1 MMMVFGLFVFEL
13 RTLPYQ
19 QLQLSHNWRHV
30 KNDRVGRS
38 AKWQYVGAGENQL
51 TLGGLLYPEITGGN
65 LSLGAVSTMAY
76 AGLAW
81 PLIDGVG
88 SIYGMYVIT
97 GLQETHQEFDRYGKA
112 KKIGFTLSLQRVDED
127 IREGLY
133 STSISNMLEILKN
146 STQIIYYTELNVLGK
161 LSSNT
166 SYSFKTSLFNKTPCL
181 L

>member
-1 MMMVFGLFVFEL
+1 MMMAFGLFVFEL

-19 QLQLSHNWRHV
+19 QLQLPRHWRHV
-30 KNDRVGRS
+30 KDYRVGRC
-38 AKWQYVGAGENQL
+38 AKWQYVGAGENRL
-51 TLGGLLYPEITGGN
+51 MLGGLLYPEIIGGN

-112 KKIGFTLSLQRVDED
+112 KKLEFTLSLQGVDED
-127 IREGLY
+127 IRERLQSFSVRELMGTIKEVARTTLDIAQV
-133 STSISNMLEILKN
+133 TLK
-146 STQIIYYTELNVLGK
+146 
-161 LSSNT
+161 
-166 SYSFKTSLFNKTPCL
+166 SL
-181 L
+181 

>member
-1 MMMVFGLFVFEL
+1 MMMFGLFVFEL

-19 QLQLSHNWRHV
+19 QLQLSRHWRHF
-30 KNDRVGRS
+30 KNDRVGQS
-38 AKWQYVGAGENQL
+38 AKWQYVGVGENQL
-51 TLGGLLYPEITGGN
+51 TLGGLLNPEITGGN

-76 AGLAW
+76 TGLAW

-146 STQIIYYTELNVLGK
+146 STQIIYYTELNVLGA
-161 LSSNT
+161 
-166 SYSFKTSLFNKTPCL
+166 L
-181 L
+181 LMEWSPPISCATVGR

>member
-19 QLQLSHNWRHV
+19 QLQLSRNWRHV

-76 AGLAW
+76 TGLAW

-97 GLQETHQEFDRYGKA
+97 GLQETHQEFDHYGKA
-112 KKIGFTLSLQRVDED
+112 KKIEFTLTLQRVDED
-127 IREGLY
+127 IRERLQ
-133 STSISNMLEILKN
+133 SSSVSESLVTLKEGAD
-146 STQIIYYTELNVLGK
+146 TV
-161 LSSNT
+161 LSSV
-166 SYSFKTSLFNKTPCL
+166 
-181 L
+181 

>member
-19 QLQLSHNWRHV
+19 QLQLSRNWRHV

-76 AGLAW
+76 TGLAW

-97 GLQETHQEFDRYGKA
+97 GLQETHQEFDGYGKA
-112 KKIGFTLSLQRVDED
+112 KKIEFTLSLQRVDED
-127 IREGLY
+127 IRERLQSSSVSDLMATLKDSAEIALKNAHEILSS
-133 STSISNMLEILKN
+133 STS
-146 STQIIYYTELNVLGK
+146 EL
-161 LSSNT
+161 
-166 SYSFKTSLFNKTPCL
+166 
-181 L
+181 

>member
-19 QLQLSHNWRHV
+19 QLQLTRNWRHV

-65 LSLGAVSTMAY
+65 LSLGAISTMAY
-76 AGLAW
+76 TGLAW

-97 GLQETHQEFDRYGKA
+97 GLQETHQEFDRYGNP
-112 KKIGFTLSLQRVDED
+112 KKIEFTISLSRADADFREKLQSSSVSD
-127 IREGLY
+127 
-133 STSISNMLEILKN
+133 
-146 STQIIYYTELNVLGK
+146 VLDD
-161 LSSNT
+161 L
-166 SYSFKTSLFNKTPCL
+166 KTSATKAVNSVSNSLNSLF
-181 L
+181 

>member
-19 QLQLSHNWRHV
+19 QLQLSRNWRHV

-65 LSLGAVSTMAY
+65 LSLGTVSTMAY

-112 KKIGFTLSLQRVDED
+112 KKIGFTLSLQKVDEN

>member
-1 MMMVFGLFVFEL
+1 MTGVIAMMMVLGLFVFEL

-19 QLQLSHNWRHV
+19 QLQLSRNWRHV

-76 AGLAW
+76 TGLAW

-112 KKIGFTLSLQRVDED
+112 KKIEFTLSLQRVDED
-127 IREGLY
+127 IRELFQN
-133 STSISNMLEILKN
+133 SSISHLMDTLKKVAETVTNSSQEITGGL
-146 STQIIYYTELNVLGK
+146 T
-161 LSSNT
+161 
-166 SYSFKTSLFNKTPCL
+166 F
-181 L
+181 

>member
-19 QLQLSHNWRHV
+19 QLQLSRNWRHV

-76 AGLAW
+76 TGLAW

-97 GLQETHQEFDRYGKA
+97 GLQETHQEFDHYGKA
-112 KKIGFTLSLQRVDED
+112 KKIEFTLSLQRVDED
-127 IREGLY
+127 IRERLQ
-133 STSISNMLEILKN
+133 STSVSDMLATLKGGAD
-146 STQIIYYTELNVLGK
+146 TA
-161 LSSNT
+161 LSIAQYN
-166 SYSFKTSLFNKTPCL
+166 FQ
-181 L
+181 

>member
-1 MMMVFGLFVFEL
+1 MNGEQV
-13 RTLPYQ
+13 
-19 QLQLSHNWRHV
+19 S
-30 KNDRVGRS
+30 S

-76 AGLAW
+76 TGLAW

-112 KKIGFTLSLQRVDED
+112 KRIEFTLSLQRVDED
-127 IREGLY
+127 IRERLQ
-133 STSISNMLEILKN
+133 SSSANELMATLKN
-146 STQIIYYTELNVLGK
+146 GVETALNTTQKTLNNLA
-161 LSSNT
+161 L
-166 SYSFKTSLFNKTPCL
+166 
-181 L
+181 

>member
-19 QLQLSHNWRHV
+19 QLQLSRNWRHV

-76 AGLAW
+76 TGLAW

-112 KKIGFTLSLQRVDED
+112 KKIEFTLSLQRVDED
-127 IREGLY
+127 IREFIRCGSDSAQMTILRD
-133 STSISNMLEILKN
+133 SIEAV
-146 STQIIYYTELNVLGK
+146 LNVSDKIRSGFA
-161 LSSNT
+161 S
-166 SYSFKTSLFNKTPCL
+166 
-181 L
+181 

>member
-1 MMMVFGLFVFEL
+1 MMVFGLFVFEL

-19 QLQLSHNWRHV
+19 QLQLSRNWRHV

-65 LSLGAVSTMAY
+65 LSLGAISTMAY
-76 AGLAW
+76 TGLAW

-112 KKIGFTLSLQRVDED
+112 KKIEFTLSLQRVDED
-127 IREGLY
+127 IREGIQSGSLNEVLATLRK
-133 STSISNMLEILKN
+133 SAEE
-146 STQIIYYTELNVLGK
+146 ELRNAREMFG
-161 LSSNT
+161 
-166 SYSFKTSLFNKTPCL
+166 SLTY
-181 L
+181 

>member
-19 QLQLSHNWRHV
+19 QLQLSRNWRHV

-88 SIYGMYVIT
+88 SIYGMYVIKV
-97 GLQETHQEFDRYGKA
+97 LQETHQEFDRYGKA
-112 KKIGFTLSLQRVDED
+112 KKIEFTLSLQRVDED
-127 IREGLY
+127 IREQLQ
-133 STSISNMLEILKN
+133 SVSVSKLMATLKN
-146 STQIIYYTELNVLGK
+146 RTEAALNAVQVNISG
-161 LSSNT
+161 
-166 SYSFKTSLFNKTPCL
+166 FKS
-181 L
+181 

>member
-19 QLQLSHNWRHV
+19 QLQLSRNWRHV

-76 AGLAW
+76 TGLAW

-112 KKIGFTLSLQRVDED
+112 KKIEFTLSLQRVDED
-127 IREGLY
+127 IREGIQSASLNELLATLRKSVEEELGNAY
-133 STSISNMLEILKN
+133 EML
-146 STQIIYYTELNVLGK
+146 G
-161 LSSNT
+161 
-166 SYSFKTSLFNKTPCL
+166 SLTY
-181 L
+181 

>member
-19 QLQLSHNWRHV
+19 QLQLSRNWRHV

-38 AKWQYVGAGENQL
+38 PKWQYVGAGENQL

-65 LSLGAVSTMAY
+65 LSLGAISTMAY
-76 AGLAW
+76 TGLAW

-112 KKIGFTLSLQRVDED
+112 KKIEFTLSLQRVDED
-127 IREGLY
+127 IREGLQ
-133 STSISNMLEILKN
+133 SASISELMTNLKDGIVRTL
-146 STQIIYYTELNVLGK
+146 STVQELSRGK
-161 LSSNT
+161 
-166 SYSFKTSLFNKTPCL
+166 
-181 L
+181 

>member
-1 MMMVFGLFVFEL
+1 MEL
-13 RTLPYQ
+13 SR
-19 QLQLSHNWRHV
+19 NWRHV

-51 TLGGLLYPEITGGN
+51 TQGGLLYPEITGGN

-76 AGLAW
+76 IGLAW

-112 KKIGFTLSLQRVDED
+112 KKIEFTLSLQRVGED
-127 IREGLY
+127 IRERLQN
-133 STSISNMLEILKN
+133 SSVSELMATLKDGFD
-146 STQIIYYTELNVLGK
+146 TEFNVIH
-161 LSSNT
+161 
-166 SYSFKTSLFNKTPCL
+166 
-181 L
+181 

>member
-19 QLQLSHNWRHV
+19 QLQLSRNWRHV

-76 AGLAW
+76 TGLAW

-112 KKIGFTLSLQRVDED
+112 KKIEFTLSLQRVDED
-127 IREGLY
+127 IRE
-133 STSISNMLEILKN
+133 SIRCGSDSAQMTILRD
-146 STQIIYYTELNVLGK
+146 SIEAVLNVSDKIRSGFA
-161 LSSNT
+161 S
-166 SYSFKTSLFNKTPCL
+166 
-181 L
+181 